1 MKKHLK
7 GSVVAALVVAGAFTS
22 ARAEIIEQVLVK
34 VNGEIFTKSDLEER
48 QVLVLRQMGRQ
59 VDLKSSSSDAQ
70 LRKMLEEITPDLIV
84 SVVDEMLVVQRGR
97 ELGYRLTD
105 EQFDSYLE
113 NIKKESKIETEEQ
126 FQAALK
132 QEGMTLAELRAN
144 LERTAIVT
152 RVQQAE
158 VLGRIAVSE
167 QDARKYYEEHQKEF
181 TTPQAITLREIFV
194 NVAGDG
200 VTINV
205 GLDEEGREKANG
217 IRERALAGESFEKLA
232 SEVSDAPSKA
242 NAGLIGPLSLTDLA
256 EDLQKLVRGMK
267 VGEITPVLRA
277 QKGYQLLKLES
288 SSAAETVPFE
298 QAREQISE
306 RVFTEK
312 RRAEFDKYL
321 TKLRA
326 EAIIDWKNQDIR
338 KAFELGLERA
348 KAGLTSGL

>member
-1 MKKHLK
+1 
-7 GSVVAALVVAGAFTS
+7 
-22 ARAEIIEQVLVK
+22 
-34 VNGEIFTKSDLEER
+34 
-48 QVLVLRQMGRQ
+48 
-59 VDLKSSSSDAQ
+59 
-70 LRKMLEEITPDLIV
+70 
-84 SVVDEMLVVQRGR
+84 
-97 ELGYRLTD
+97 
-105 EQFDSYLE
+105 
-113 NIKKESKIETEEQ
+113 
-126 FQAALK
+126 
-132 QEGMTLAELRAN
+132 
-144 LERTAIVT
+144 
-152 RVQQAE
+152 
-158 VLGRIAVSE
+158 
-167 QDARKYYEEHQKEF
+167 
-181 TTPQAITLREIFV
+181 
-194 NVAGDG
+194 
-200 VTINV
+200 
-205 GLDEEGREKANG
+205 
-217 IRERALAGESFEKLA
+217 
-232 SEVSDAPSKA
+232 
-242 NAGLIGPLSLTDLA
+242 LIGPLILTDLA